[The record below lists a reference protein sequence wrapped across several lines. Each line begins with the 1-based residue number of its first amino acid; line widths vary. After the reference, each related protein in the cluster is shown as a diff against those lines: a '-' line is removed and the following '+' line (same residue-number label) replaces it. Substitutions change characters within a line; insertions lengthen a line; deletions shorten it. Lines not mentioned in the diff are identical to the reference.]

1 MSLKYSI
8 IVTCAIGGY
17 YGAMLAYGG
26 TDVHFIFHS
35 DYDYVKGN
43 GFQVDSVNA
52 NFHLDKVNA
61 YKSTKS
67 RL

>member
-1 MSLKYSI
+1 MLKYAVI
-8 IVTCAIGGY
+8 GTGAIGGY
-17 YGAMLAYGG
+17 YGAMLAHGG
-26 TDVHFIFHS
+26 KNVHFLLHS
-35 DYDYVKGN
+35 DYDYVKEN
-43 GFQVDSVNA
+43 GFQVDSVNG